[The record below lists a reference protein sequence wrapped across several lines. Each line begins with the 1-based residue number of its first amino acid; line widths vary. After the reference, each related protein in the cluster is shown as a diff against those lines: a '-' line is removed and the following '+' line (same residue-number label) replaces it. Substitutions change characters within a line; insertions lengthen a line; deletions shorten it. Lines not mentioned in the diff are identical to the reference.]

1 MKRIFIFLLIFT
13 SLKIE
18 AQIPTPKVQWI
29 KEVQNFGKRNTGLWQ
44 IPQARK
50 VVFDSLGNIYSLFNI
65 GDSLRLTNGVYRKSD
80 GYNTVLTKINKSNAS
95 NAWAYP
101 FKSND
106 SSMALI
112 DIVITNNNQITILV
126 QNSGAGSYRG
136 TNYTSN
142 ARLFSFNTNGDF
154 LWFKT
159 GFSIQELR
167 TVNQNKIALGYYKSS
182 SDTNFSELKL
192 DSIGGY
198 YSLEINNFGQVINAQ
213 YLGTGGTSRTI
224 AFSNQSILLQVEI
237 SKSSSF
243 RNKFSVYKAT
253 DQRTSPAGGNLIDV
267 ITFCYAKN
275 GNLLWVKRAD
285 SSGARAN
292 RNNFCSDN
300 HGNVYLGLIY
310 KRNCNWLG
318 KKLRVPFAGDPNC
331 AMAILNETTGSP
343 KKFFICDSN
352 SYSPIIQFELVEGCN
367 NLGPRLRLNGCP
379 SSLWPNL
386 PDSIKN
392 SSGSMCI
399 LFDFNGNYKQAWQ
412 DEGAAYNYSFF
423 DPSSCAYHLPLNAF
437 NAPFNFFGSDIYNT
451 TGNTI
456 AVAYAQ
462 LSKNKASNHVIT
474 KSPVKIGPIP
484 SEKDQWN
491 IQSSSAFQDI
501 FIWDLNGKLL
511 QQINL
516 NAPNTEAIIS
526 YPNPNKQVFIF
537 GIQQIN
543 GNVMHRQLV
552 Y

>member
-1 MKRIFIFLLIFT
+1 
-13 SLKIE
+13 
-18 AQIPTPKVQWI
+18 
-29 KEVQNFGKRNTGLWQ
+29 
-44 IPQARK
+44 
-50 VVFDSLGNIYSLFNI
+50 LGNIYSLFNI

-106 SSMALI
+106 SSMSLI
-112 DIVITNNNQITILV
+112 DIVITSNNQITLLV

-136 TNYTSN
+136 TNYPSN

-159 GFSIQELR
+159 GWSIQELR
-167 TVNQNKIALGYYKSS
+167 TVNQKNIGIGYRKYT
-182 SDTNFSELKL
+182 DTSFSHLKL

-198 YSLEINNFGQVINAQ
+198 YAIELNQFGQTVNSQ
-213 YLGTGGTSRTI
+213 YLGTGGDTRTLM
-224 AFSNQSILLQVEI
+224 FSKESYLLQVEI
-237 SKSSSF
+237 TKSASF
-243 RNKFSVYKAT
+243 YNKFAKYYAV

-275 GNLLWVKRAD
+275 GNLLWLKRSD

-331 AMAILNETTGSP
+331 AMAILDETTGNP

-352 SYSPIIQFELVEGCN
+352 SYSPITQFELIEGCN

-437 NAPFNFFGSDIYNT
+437 NAPFNFFGSAIYNT

-462 LSKNKASNHVIT
+462 LSKNKASNRVIT

-511 QQINL
+511 QQFNL
-516 NAPNTEAIIS
+516 DAPKTEAIIS
-526 YPNPNKQVFIF
+526 YPNPKKQVFIF

>member
-106 SSMALI
+106 SSMSLI
-112 DIVITNNNQITILV
+112 DIVITNNNQITLLV

-136 TNYTSN
+136 TNYPSN

-159 GFSIQELR
+159 GWSIQELR
-167 TVNQNKIALGYYKSS
+167 TVNQKNIGIGYRKHT
-182 SDTNFSELKL
+182 DTSFSHLKL

-198 YSLEINNFGQVINAQ
+198 YAIELNQFGQTVNSQ
-213 YLGTGGTSRTI
+213 YLGTGGDTRTLM
-224 AFSNQSILLQVEI
+224 FSKESYLLQVEI
-237 SKSSSF
+237 TKSASF
-243 RNKFSVYKAT
+243 YNKFAKYYAV

-318 KKLRVPFAGDPNC
+318 KKLKVPFAGDPNC

-352 SYSPIIQFELVEGCN
+352 SYSPIIQFELIEGCN

-437 NAPFNFFGSDIYNT
+437 NAPFKFFGSDFYNT

>member
-1 MKRIFIFLLIFT
+1 
-13 SLKIE
+13 
-18 AQIPTPKVQWI
+18 
-29 KEVQNFGKRNTGLWQ
+29 
-44 IPQARK
+44 
-50 VVFDSLGNIYSLFNI
+50 VFDSLGNIYSLFNI

-106 SSMALI
+106 SSMSLI
-112 DIVITNNNQITILV
+112 DIVITSNNQITLLV

-136 TNYTSN
+136 ANYPSN
-142 ARLFSFNTNGDF
+142 ARLFSFNTNGDL

-182 SDTNFSELKL
+182 SDTNFSEIKL

-275 GNLLWVKRAD
+275 GNLLWLKRSD

-300 HGNVYLGLIY
+300 HGNIYLGLIY

-318 KKLRVPFAGDPNC
+318 KKLKVPFAGDPNC
-331 AMAILNETTGSP
+331 AMAILDETTGNP

-352 SYSPIIQFELVEGCN
+352 SYSPITQFELIEGCN

-437 NAPFNFFGSDIYNT
+437 NAPFNFFGSAIYNT

-462 LSKNKASNHVIT
+462 LSKNKASNRVIT

-516 NAPNTEAIIS
+516 DAPNTEAIIS
-526 YPNPNKQVFIF
+526 YPNPKKQVFIF

>member
-1 MKRIFIFLLIFT
+1 M
-13 SLKIE
+13 S
-18 AQIPTPKVQWI
+18 
-29 KEVQNFGKRNTGLWQ
+29 
-44 IPQARK
+44 
-50 VVFDSLGNIYSLFNI
+50 
-65 GDSLRLTNGVYRKSD
+65 
-80 GYNTVLTKINKSNAS
+80 
-95 NAWAYP
+95 
-101 FKSND
+101 
-106 SSMALI
+106 LI
-112 DIVITNNNQITILV
+112 DIVITNNNQITLLV

-136 TNYTSN
+136 TNYPSN

-159 GFSIQELR
+159 GSSIQELR
-167 TVNQNKIALGYYKSS
+167 TVNQKNIGIGYRKHT
-182 SDTNFSELKL
+182 DTSFSHLKL

-198 YSLEINNFGQVINAQ
+198 YAIELNQFGQTVNSQ
-213 YLGTGGTSRTI
+213 YLGTGGDTRTLM
-224 AFSNQSILLQVEI
+224 FSKESYLLQVEI
-237 SKSSSF
+237 TKSASF
-243 RNKFSVYKAT
+243 YNKFAKYYAV

-318 KKLRVPFAGDPNC
+318 KKLKVPFAGDPNC

-352 SYSPIIQFELVEGCN
+352 SYSPIIQFELIEGCN

-437 NAPFNFFGSDIYNT
+437 NAPFKFFGSDFYNT

>member
-1 MKRIFIFLLIFT
+1 M
-13 SLKIE
+13 
-18 AQIPTPKVQWI
+18 
-29 KEVQNFGKRNTGLWQ
+29 
-44 IPQARK
+44 
-50 VVFDSLGNIYSLFNI
+50 FDSLGNIYSLFNI

-106 SSMALI
+106 SSMSLI
-112 DIVITNNNQITILV
+112 DIVITSNNQITLLV

-136 TNYTSN
+136 TNYPSN

-159 GFSIQELR
+159 GWSIQELR
-167 TVNQNKIALGYYKSS
+167 TVNQKNIGIGYRKYT
-182 SDTNFSELKL
+182 DTSFSHLKL

-198 YSLEINNFGQVINAQ
+198 YAIELNQFGQTVNSQ
-213 YLGTGGTSRTI
+213 YLGTGGDTRTLM
-224 AFSNQSILLQVEI
+224 FSKESYLLQVEI
-237 SKSSSF
+237 TKSASF
-243 RNKFSVYKAT
+243 YNKFAKYYAV

-275 GNLLWVKRAD
+275 GKLLWVKRAD

-318 KKLRVPFAGDPNC
+318 KKLKVPFAGDPNC

-352 SYSPIIQFELVEGCN
+352 SYSPIIQFELIEGCN

-437 NAPFNFFGSDIYNT
+437 NAPFKFFGSDIYNT

-462 LSKNKASNHVIT
+462 LSKNKASSHVIT

-516 NAPNTEAIIS
+516 DAPNTEAIIS

>member
-1 MKRIFIFLLIFT
+1 MKLKSIIVAAGLIFGCV
-13 SLKIE
+13 IN

-29 KEVQNFGKRNTGLWQ
+29 KEVQNFGKRKTGLWQ

-106 SSMALI
+106 SSMSLI
-112 DIVITNNNQITILV
+112 DIVITSNNQITLLV

-136 TNYTSN
+136 ANYPSN
-142 ARLFSFNTNGDF
+142 ARLFSFNTNGDL

-182 SDTNFSELKL
+182 SDTNFSEIKL

-275 GNLLWVKRAD
+275 GNLLWLKRSD

-300 HGNVYLGLIY
+300 HGNIYLGLIY

-318 KKLRVPFAGDPNC
+318 KKLKVPFAGDPNC
-331 AMAILNETTGSP
+331 AMESLTR
-343 KKFFICDSN
+343 
-352 SYSPIIQFELVEGCN
+352 
-367 NLGPRLRLNGCP
+367 PREIPR
-379 SSLWPNL
+379 
-386 PDSIKN
+386 N
-392 SSGSMCI
+392 SS
-399 LFDFNGNYKQAWQ
+399 FA
-412 DEGAAYNYSFF
+412 
-423 DPSSCAYHLPLNAF
+423 
-437 NAPFNFFGSDIYNT
+437 T
-451 TGNTI
+451 
-456 AVAYAQ
+456 
-462 LSKNKASNHVIT
+462 
-474 KSPVKIGPIP
+474 PIP
-484 SEKDQWN
+484 T
-491 IQSSSAFQDI
+491 
-501 FIWDLNGKLL
+501 
-511 QQINL
+511 
-516 NAPNTEAIIS
+516 AP
-526 YPNPNKQVFIF
+526 
-537 GIQQIN
+537 
-543 GNVMHRQLV
+543 
-552 Y
+552 